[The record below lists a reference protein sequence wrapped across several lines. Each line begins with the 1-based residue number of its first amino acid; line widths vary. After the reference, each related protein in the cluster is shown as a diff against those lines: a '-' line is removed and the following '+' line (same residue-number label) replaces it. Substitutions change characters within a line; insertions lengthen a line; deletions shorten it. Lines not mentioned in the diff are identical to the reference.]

1 MNPTGGSWQHL
12 NPTGNS
18 WEHLD
23 ISWAI
28 PSPDN
33 LSVAFM
39 AAVLLAAGVL
49 TAMEVL
55 AAGGRAAARIWERFD
70 GDNAAQEA
78 NRG

>member
-1 MNPTGGSWQHL
+1 MNPTGGR
-12 NPTGNS
+12 

-23 ISWAI
+23 LSWLI

-55 AAGGRAAARIWERFD
+55 AAGRRAAVRVWERFD
-70 GDNAAQEA
+70 RDTSTADIHPASSLKDI
-78 NRG
+78 